1 MASIVTSIITR
12 TASANPAAT
21 SPALRAAPQGGILDG
36 GNPSKYN
43 PKDPITIFI
52 IQVTVLSLQTK

>member
-1 MASIVTSIITR
+1 MASFATSIVSQT
-12 TASANPAAT
+12 TSAKPAAT
-21 SPALRAAPQGGILDG
+21 SAKLRAASQGGILDG

-52 IQVTVLSLQTK
+52 IQVSVLRLQAK

>member
-1 MASIVTSIITR
+1 MASIVTSIITP
-12 TASANPAAT
+12 TASAKPAAT
-21 SPALRAAPQGGILDG
+21 SATLRAASQGGILDG

-52 IQVTVLSLQTK
+52 IQVNVLRLQTR

>member
-1 MASIVTSIITR
+1 MASIVTSIITT
-12 TASANPAAT
+12 TASAKPAAT
-21 SPALRAAPQGGILDG
+21 SAALRVASQGGILDG

-52 IQVTVLSLQTK
+52 IQVNVLCLQTK